1 MRCPWRRK
9 QTSSKPPDPVGFHS
23 IFFQST
29 FYLLQT
35 KVLLFD
41 FDGTLADTLKPA
53 HAIFN
58 QLAGE
63 FGFRS
68 MPEAE
73 LPEARQMS
81 ARQIMKA
88 YGISMKMVPRVAAR
102 GLSLLKEN
110 MESIQPFPGIME
122 TLFTLKEQG
131 FILGILTSNSEA
143 NVRIFLQKHELEIF
157 DFVRSSSRLFGK
169 AREIRQILKKGRW
182 QPEDVIFL
190 GDECRDIE
198 AGHEAGL
205 RVVAVTWGYN
215 APKAL
220 AALKPMALIDAPHS
234 IPGWI
239 DPPEPMQE

>member
-1 MRCPWRRK
+1 
-9 QTSSKPPDPVGFHS
+9 
-23 IFFQST
+23 
-29 FYLLQT
+29 LQT

-58 QLAGE
+58 QLALE

-68 MPEAE
+68 MPAAD
-73 LPEARQMS
+73 LPAARKMS

-102 GLSLLKEN
+102 GLALLKEN
-110 MESIQPFPGIME
+110 MESIQPFPGIIDS
-122 TLFTLKEQG
+122 LFTLKEQG

-143 NVRIFLQKHELEIF
+143 NVRIFLQKHDLEIF

-169 AREIRQILKKGRW
+169 AREIRHILKKGRW
-182 QPEDVIFL
+182 KPDDVVLF

-215 APKAL
+215 STEAL
-220 AALKPMALIDAPHS
+220 AALKPMALIDAAQS
-234 IPGWI
+234 IPGLI
-239 DPPEPMQE
+239 DPPPEP